1 MEELN
6 GTPKFEII
14 KIGLSEIEQLREI
27 SIETF
32 VETFKETN
40 TQNNLQQFLNEAYSQ
55 DQLKSELE
63 NPNSEFYFAKF
74 GNEIMG
80 YLKINHGD
88 AQKESIGHNALELER
103 IYILNKFQGKKIGQ
117 ILLDYTIEIA
127 KKKNLDWVWLGVW
140 EHNQRAINFY
150 LKNGFVQFDQHI
162 FTVGDDDQ
170 TDILMKLEV
179 DKSKSYFTA
188 F

>member
-1 MEELN
+1 MLS
-6 GTPKFEII
+6 KFEIV
-14 KIGLSEIEQLREI
+14 KIGLPEIDQLRKI

-40 TQNNLQQFLNEAYSQ
+40 TENNLQQFLDEAYSWN
-55 DQLKSELE
+55 QLKSELE
-63 NPNSEFYFAKF
+63 NPDSEFYFAKF
-74 GNEIMG
+74 GDEIIG
-80 YLKINHGD
+80 YLKINQGE
-88 AQKESIGHNALELER
+88 AQKESIGHGALELER
-103 IYILNKFQGKKIGQ
+103 IYILKNFQGKNVGQ
-117 ILLDYTIEIA
+117 ILLDYAIKIAIE
-127 KKKNLDWVWLGVW
+127 KKMNEIWLGVW

-162 FTVGDDDQ
+162 FTVGDDEQ

>member
-1 MEELN
+1 MI
-6 GTPKFEII
+6 PKFEII
-14 KIGLSEIEQLREI
+14 KIGLSEIEQLRSI

-32 VETFKETN
+32 VETFKDSN
-40 TQNNLQQFLNEAYSQ
+40 TENNLQQFLDEAYSL

-74 GNEIMG
+74 GDEVMG
-80 YLKINHGD
+80 YLKINIGE
-88 AQKESIGHNALELER
+88 AQKESIGNNALELER
-103 IYILNKFQGKKIGQ
+103 IYILKKFQGKNIGQ
-117 ILLDYTIEIA
+117 VLLDYAMEIA
-127 KKKNLDWVWLGVW
+127 RKNNVDWIWLGVW

-162 FTVGDDDQ
+162 FKVGDDDQ

-179 DKSKSYFTA
+179 DKSKSYFTP